1 MASTF
6 KNVGALINTND
17 NASSD
22 IYTAPAATYAVI
34 HSLFLSNHSTL
45 SVAKI
50 DVKVTTD
57 GGTTFYNV
65 LKGASIEQSNT
76 LIIDKPIN
84 LEPLDKLRVIVQLNE
99 DSTVPVVHAFAS
111 ILEIT

>member
-17 NASSD
+17 TVASD
-22 IYTAPAATYAVI
+22 VYTAPAATYAVI
-34 HSLFLSNHSTL
+34 HSLFLSNHSSL
-45 SVAKI
+45 SIAKI

-57 GGTTFYNV
+57 GGITFYNV
-65 LKGASIEQSNT
+65 LKSASIEQNNT

-84 LEPLDKLRVIVQLNE
+84 LEPLDKLRVVVLLNE
-99 DSTVPVVHAFAS
+99 DSTVPVVHCFAS

>member
-76 LIIDKPIN
+76 LIIDKPI
-84 LEPLDKLRVIVQLNE
+84 
-99 DSTVPVVHAFAS
+99 
-111 ILEIT
+111 